1 MGRGHRTTGLPGAL
15 YRNRGSI
22 LGSTGYGSPLLTPR
36 APNQPLGRSS
46 SAHSTL
52 GAQETPGLGFRPPLR
67 GERMRHW
74 RSGPKTTKRRISSH
88 AKLSTLPLSPGKT
101 GMEITHHY
109 FSAQGTRDPRAGL
122 GRPRGPVQV
131 CGGVWRGSG
140 RRSEEDEGGTK
151 KWGSRW

>member
-36 APNQPLGRSS
+36 APNQPLGRSP

-74 RSGPKTTKRRISSH
+74 RSGPKTTKRRFSSH
-88 AKLSTLPLSPGKT
+88 AKLSTLPLSRKNRYGDNAPL
-101 GMEITHHY
+101 
-109 FSAQGTRDPRAGL
+109 FLCPRDPGSESRSRAAAGTTA
-122 GRPRGPVQV
+122 
-131 CGGVWRGSG
+131 GVWRGMAWIG
-140 RRSEEDEGGTK
+140 AQECGG
-151 KWGSRW
+151 